1 MNKFGRMSIN
11 ANPARDKLVVMT
23 KKKLDRRVQRT
34 RKLLND
40 ALMSLIQEKG
50 YDNVTIEDITERAN
64 LGRTTFYLHYQG
76 KDDLLLDHHDAF
88 VAEIKLGSATREQL
102 LGTEPQPAMIEFLTL
117 IQQGREIYQAFR
129 YARDAELIMRNVTVR
144 SMQNLA
150 ASLEAAFPA
159 LTPNP
164 PVGVFTRY
172 IVHSE
177 FGLID
182 WWLKSRGS
190 ESPQEL
196 AAMLQKIRAAIVRD
210 AYGV

>member
-1 MNKFGRMSIN
+1 
-11 ANPARDKLVVMT
+11 MT

-64 LGRTTFYLHYQG
+64 LGRTTFYLHYQN
-76 KDDLLLDHHDAF
+76 KDELLFDHHKGF
-88 VAEIKLGSATREQL
+88 VEDIQLWSINREQL
-102 LGTEPQPAMIEFLTL
+102 LGMEPQPAMVEFLTL
-117 IQQGREIYQAFR
+117 IREGREIYQAFFHG
-129 YARDAELIMRNVTVR
+129 RDADIIMRNVTER
-144 SMQNLA
+144 TMQNLTK
-150 ASLEAAFPA
+150 SLEAAFPQT
-159 LTPNP
+159 TPNP
-164 PVGVFTRY
+164 PANMLTRY
-172 IVHSE
+172 IIAAE
-177 FGLID
+177 FSLISL
-182 WWLKSRGS
+182 WIASRGS